1 MAQLIDG
8 RKISQEVRE
17 EIALQ
22 VAELRQ
28 QGIIPGLTAILVGD
42 DPASMVYV
50 RSKEKACAQAGI
62 TSNVIRLSADTS
74 QRELEKLVDEQNAR
88 ADVHGILVQLPLPE
102 HLDEDRIINKILPA
116 KDVDGFHPQ
125 SIGNLLL
132 ERPGFVPATPCGIM
146 ELLKRTGI
154 TTSGKQVVIVG
165 RSHIVGKPLAALLMK
180 KGEQGDA
187 TVTVCHSRTGNL
199 AEVTLRADILI
210 AAIGRP
216 ELIRGDMVKPGAV
229 VIDVGINRVEDAT
242 RKKGYRIVG
251 DVAFN
256 EVEQQASAITPVP
269 GGVGPMTI
277 AMLLKNTLLAA
288 SMQEAK

>member
-1 MAQLIDG
+1 MAKLIDG
-8 RKISQEVRE
+8 KKISLEVRE
-17 EIALQ
+17 EIARQVEELQ
-22 VAELRQ
+22 Q
-28 QGIIPGLTAILVGD
+28 QGVTPGLTAILVGD

-50 RSKEKACAQAGI
+50 RSKEKACAKAGM
-62 TSNVIRLSADTS
+62 TSNVIRLSADVS
-74 QRELEKLVDEQNAR
+74 QQGLEAVVDEQNAR
-88 ADVHGILVQLPLPE
+88 DDVHGILVQLPLPD
-102 HLDEDRIINKILPA
+102 HLDEQRIINRILPA

-132 ERPGFVPATPCGIM
+132 EQPGFIPATPFGIM
-146 ELLKRTGI
+146 ELFKRNGI
-154 TTSGKQVVIVG
+154 TTRGKQVVIVG
-165 RSHIVGKPLAALLMK
+165 RSHIVGKPMAALLMQ

-199 AEVTLRADILI
+199 AEVIRGADILI

-216 ELIRGDMVKPGAV
+216 EMIRGDMVKPGAV

-242 RKKGYRIVG
+242 RKRGYRLVG

-256 EVEQQASAITPVP
+256 EVEPLASAITPVP

-277 AMLLKNTLLAA
+277 AMLLKNTLQAA
-288 SMQEAK
+288 RMLEAK